1 MIIHGNGQNQR
12 KYLYAGDA
20 ADAFDTILH
29 KGQIGEI
36 YNVGSYDE
44 YSNLELSSKL
54 LQIYGLSDEK
64 RWIEY
69 VIDRPFND
77 KRYAV
82 DGTKLRSLGWVQNTS
97 FDAGLQTTVQ
107 WYRDFP
113 NWWGDIANVLSAYP
127 EVKSKSIVAS
137 SGVKEQQPPST
148 QNGIK
153 RSIDQVLAET
163 NGNIVKQATAG
174 ALNGEMKAPTVEMK
188 KRKIDMVA

>member
-82 DGTKLRSLGWVQNTS
+82 DGTKLRSLGWIQKTS
-97 FDAGLQTTVQ
+97 FDEGLQTTVQ

-127 EVKSKSIVAS
+127 EVKAKSVVAS
-137 SGVKEQQPPST
+137 SGVKDQHPPST
-148 QNGIK
+148 QNGMK
-153 RSIDQVLAET
+153 RSIDQALTET

-174 ALNGEMKAPTVEMK
+174 ALNGEVKAPNVEMK